1 MAQIHVRNLEDWIV
15 NSLRERAQH
24 NGRSLVAEL
33 RQVLRDEA
41 LRSRR
46 RIAAELKELR
56 ETMHE
61 QHGPMADTTAII
73 RQMRDAE

>member
-15 NSLRERAQH
+15 SSLRERAQH
-24 NGRSLVAEL
+24 HGRSLEAEL

-41 LRSRR
+41 LRPRR

-61 QHGPMADTTAII
+61 QHGPMADTTAILRQI
-73 RQMRDAE
+73 RDSE

>member
-1 MAQIHVRNLEDWIV
+1 MSQIHVRNLDDWIV
-15 NSLRERAQH
+15 ESLRERARH
-24 NGRSLVAEL
+24 NGRSLEAEL

-46 RIAAELKELR
+46 RIQAEVKQLR
-56 ETMHE
+56 EEIHE
-61 QHGPMADTTAII
+61 QYGPMADTTKIL